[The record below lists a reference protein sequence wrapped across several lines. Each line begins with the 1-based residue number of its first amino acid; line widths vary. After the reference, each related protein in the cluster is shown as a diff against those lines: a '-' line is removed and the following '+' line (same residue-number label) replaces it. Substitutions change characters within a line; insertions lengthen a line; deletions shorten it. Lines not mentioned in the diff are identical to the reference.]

1 MERRYLG
8 DLEVSAI
15 GLGCLSMTAFYD
27 NPANAN
33 EAIATMHRAAE
44 LGINLIDTADFYGA
58 GENER
63 LVGRALSGCR
73 DKYIVST
80 KFGQILQ
87 SDGSLAI
94 NGRPERAREACEAS
108 LRRLNIEIIDLY
120 YLHRVDPTVPIEDT
134 VGAMA
139 QLVKQGKVRHIGLS
153 EASAVTLRRAH
164 KIYPITALQTEYS
177 LWTRDVESGLL
188 DVCAQLGV
196 GFVAY
201 SPMGRGFLAGG
212 VSSVEAMS
220 ENDRR
225 REMPRFGKE
234 NFAKNLRLL
243 ERLQKI
249 AKDEGASPAQ
259 ISIAWLLSRT
269 PFVVPLPG
277 TSKVRRLEENA
288 ASVRLKLSA
297 QTLAELD
304 TIFNPTAI
312 SGARYSEFQM
322 SRVDHSK

>member
-1 MERRYLG
+1 
-8 DLEVSAI
+8 
-15 GLGCLSMTAFYD
+15 
-27 NPANAN
+27 
-33 EAIATMHRAAE
+33 
-44 LGINLIDTADFYGA
+44 
-58 GENER
+58 
-63 LVGRALSGCR
+63 
-73 DKYIVST
+73 
-80 KFGQILQ
+80 
-87 SDGSLAI
+87 
-94 NGRPERAREACEAS
+94 
-108 LRRLNIEIIDLY
+108 
-120 YLHRVDPTVPIEDT
+120 
-134 VGAMA
+134 
-139 QLVKQGKVRHIGLS
+139 
-153 EASAVTLRRAH
+153 
-164 KIYPITALQTEYS
+164 
-177 LWTRDVESGLL
+177 
-188 DVCAQLGV
+188 
-196 GFVAY
+196 
-201 SPMGRGFLAGG
+201 MGRGFLAGG